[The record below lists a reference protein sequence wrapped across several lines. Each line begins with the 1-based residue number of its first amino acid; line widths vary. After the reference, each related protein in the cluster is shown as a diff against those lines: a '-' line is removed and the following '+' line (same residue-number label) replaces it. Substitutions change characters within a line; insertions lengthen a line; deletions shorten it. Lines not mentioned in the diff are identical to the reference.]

1 MRGRTC
7 NRKASD
13 LAVALSIVPANQHTR
28 LREGK
33 ALIEPQRDIA
43 DILFRTERTR
53 MVFKA
58 VLLADL

>member
-7 NRKASD
+7 DRKASD
-13 LAVALSIVPANQHTR
+13 LAVALGVVPTNHHARFRQ
-28 LREGK
+28 GK

-53 MVFKA
+53 MVSKA
-58 VLLADL
+58 AIFADL